1 MYINIFIYLVNLINF
16 KFINLH
22 KKRFKK
28 IFYLKTNL
36 HKKKKKEAYIA
47 YIAYILRKTKG
58 SHKTRQKKVF
68 TQNKL
73 NV

>member
-28 IFYLKTNL
+28 IFLFKNKFTQKKRLTLLTLLTLLTFCEKQKDHTKRDKKKFL
-36 HKKKKKEAYIA
+36 HKI
-47 YIAYILRKTKG
+47 
-58 SHKTRQKKVF
+58 
-68 TQNKL
+68 N
-73 NV
+73 